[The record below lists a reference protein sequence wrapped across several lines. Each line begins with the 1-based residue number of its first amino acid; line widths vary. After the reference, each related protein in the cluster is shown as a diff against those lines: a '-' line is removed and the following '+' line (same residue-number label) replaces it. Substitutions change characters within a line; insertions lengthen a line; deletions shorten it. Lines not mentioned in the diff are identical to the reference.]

1 MSPGTGTGYLEI
13 YSVGPRQASNSHNSY
28 SSSSSNHTSHTDGNY
43 PSYYI

>member
-13 YSVGPRQASNSHNSY
+13 YSVGPRQASNSPNSH
-28 SSSSSNHTSHTDGNY
+28 SSSNYPSHTDDNY